1 MLIPHSPSEP
11 HDKHGG
17 LRTDFAE
24 LRRQLADP
32 SRLSDV
38 SRQRLVKLAQRLA
51 RIQTGGDEYRR
62 VDLSEDARAALRDT
76 AVA

>member
-1 MLIPHSPSEP
+1 MLIPQSRSES
-11 HDKHGG
+11 HDKQGR

-32 SRLSDV
+32 SHISDV

-62 VDLSEDARAALRDT
+62 VDLSEDAQQALRDT